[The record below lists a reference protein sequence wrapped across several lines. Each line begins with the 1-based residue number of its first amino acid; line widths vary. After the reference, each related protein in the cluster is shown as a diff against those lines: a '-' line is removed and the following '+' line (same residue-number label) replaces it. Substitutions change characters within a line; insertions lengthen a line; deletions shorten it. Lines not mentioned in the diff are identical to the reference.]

1 MTNPELVRPLRRGC
15 WFVRNKDYNAY
26 NTLAVVDTLQKRY
39 DEKDMMTEAEI
50 LAARAPAAPTPDA
63 VTNRSRKGAEDTAEI
78 GALRREGF
86 SLRRSTTAAV
96 IHFRVC
102 CRVPARRSELLPV
115 LQKGD
120 LYDLKRIS
128 KAARPSHVGFPVGR
142 DLPICCGG
150 GEIEACDFT
159 RYGNRE
165 ITTINLYNR
174 NYYRGFLVYLR
185 PRG

>member
-1 MTNPELVRPLRRGC
+1 MV
-15 WFVRNKDYNAY
+15 
-26 NTLAVVDTLQKRY
+26 
-39 DEKDMMTEAEI
+39 
-50 LAARAPAAPTPDA
+50 
-63 VTNRSRKGAEDTAEI
+63 
-78 GALRREGF
+78 LRREGF

-115 LQKGD
+115 LQRGD
-120 LYDLKRIS
+120 LYDLNEFQKLLAPHTLVS
-128 KAARPSHVGFPVGR
+128 LWAGPS
-142 DLPICCGG
+142 LMLWG

-159 RYGNRE
+159 RCGNRE

-174 NYYRGFLVYLR
+174 DYYRGFLVYLR